1 MTACAG
7 LPEPDNLV
15 YGAIAFNGR
24 PVTATNTNIRVEARR
39 SLDGPAVAAY
49 RMGSSRE
56 AGEFFYVL
64 RLPLEAPPV
73 QREGASQLGDPLFIV
88 VLDGSTAL
96 AQRGF
101 QVVEWAGVARLDF
114 GASVD
119 TDNNGIP
126 DGWEELYGAG
136 VADTDG
142 DGLSGLAEYIAGT
155 RPDLRT
161 STFNVNIEL
170 ADPPPQAQVYFFAL
184 RTDGIGYEGRARYYT
199 LEQKA
204 SLAAGAWDVVSNYAR
219 ILGNNQWV
227 VYAPPISNPPAFYRA
242 RVWLEGP

>member
-1 MTACAG
+1 
-7 LPEPDNLV
+7 
-15 YGAIAFNGR
+15 
-24 PVTATNTNIRVEARR
+24 
-39 SLDGPAVAAY
+39 
-49 RMGSSRE
+49 
-56 AGEFFYVL
+56 
-64 RLPLEAPPV
+64 
-73 QREGASQLGDPLFIV
+73 
-88 VLDGSTAL
+88 
-96 AQRGF
+96 
-101 QVVEWAGVARLDF
+101 
-114 GASVD
+114 VD

-126 DGWEELYGAG
+126 DGWEELYGAA

-199 LEQKA
+199 LEQRA
-204 SLAAGAWDVVSNYAR
+204 SLAAGAWEVVSNYNR
-219 ILGNNQWV
+219 LLGNNQWV
-227 VYAPPISNPPAFYRA
+227 VYTPSISNPPAFYRA